1 MYNYLLKI
9 DGMYCSMCESHVND
23 VIRNNFNVKKV
34 KSSHSKKETLI
45 TTDEKID
52 EVKLKKVL
60 HDIGYEVLEVNIK

>member
-52 EVKLKKVL
+52 ETKLKKVL
-60 HDIGYEVLEVNIK
+60 HDIGYEVLEINIK

>member
-1 MYNYLLKI
+1 MYNYLFKI

-34 KSSHSKKETLI
+34 KSSHSKNETLI

-60 HDIGYEVLEVNIK
+60 HDIGYEVLEINIK

>member
-1 MYNYLLKI
+1 MHNYLLKI

-45 TTDEKID
+45 VTDEKID
-52 EVKLKKVL
+52 EAKLKKVL
-60 HDIGYEVLEVNIK
+60 HDIGYEVLEINMK